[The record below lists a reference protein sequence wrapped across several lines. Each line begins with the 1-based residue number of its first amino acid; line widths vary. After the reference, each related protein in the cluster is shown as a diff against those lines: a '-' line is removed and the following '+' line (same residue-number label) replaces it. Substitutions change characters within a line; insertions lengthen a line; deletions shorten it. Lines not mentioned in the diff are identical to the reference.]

1 MKMDRFISILADF
14 SFGIKT
20 HKIKLWIKQ
29 DERIRRESSLTHYT
43 ARVTMGKMKI
53 EAWFL
58 TDKGLRRDSNQDSC
72 LINKDIGVY
81 IVADGMGGHSGGE
94 VASAIAVQT
103 VEDILK
109 RPDTNEKSPREVLT
123 LAYEEASRRIYD
135 KAAHENPEL
144 AGMGTTMVMAY
155 VRGKIIYVAN
165 VGDSRCYLFK
175 KPHLWQISEDHS
187 LLNEQ
192 IRAGVMKEENIGQFV
207 ARNVITRSVGYE
219 REVHPDIIERE
230 IINGETYLLCSD
242 GLSGLVSDE
251 KISQI
256 LNQNS
261 PDKAV
266 KTCVDQALANGGD
279 DNVTVLMLHFY
290 E

>member
-1 MKMDRFISILADF
+1 
-14 SFGIKT
+14 
-20 HKIKLWIKQ
+20 
-29 DERIRRESSLTHYT
+29 
-43 ARVTMGKMKI
+43 MKI

-72 LINKDIGVY
+72 LINKEIGVY

-103 VEDILK
+103 MEDILK
-109 RPDTNEKSPREVLT
+109 NPEAQGMAPREVLT
-123 LAYEEASRRIYD
+123 HAYEEASRRIYD
-135 KAAHENPEL
+135 KAATESPEL
-144 AGMGTTMVMAY
+144 AGMGTTMVTAY
-155 VRGKIIYVAN
+155 VRDQRVYIAN
-165 VGDSRCYLFK
+165 VGDSRCYLFR
-175 KPHLWQISEDHS
+175 KPHLWQITEDHS

-192 IRAGVMKEENIGQFV
+192 IRAGVLKEENIGQFV

-219 REVHPDIIERE
+219 REVVPDIIERE
-230 IINGETYLLCSD
+230 IVAGESYLLCSD
-242 GLSGLVSDE
+242 GLSGLVGDQ

-279 DNVTVLMLHFY
+279 DNVTVLILHFT
-290 E
+290 EN

>member
-1 MKMDRFISILADF
+1 M
-14 SFGIKT
+14 T
-20 HKIKLWIKQ
+20 HFEPQ
-29 DERIRRESSLTHYT
+29 
-43 ARVTMGKMKI
+43 VTIDLMKI
-53 EAWFL
+53 DAWFL
-58 TDKGLRRDSNQDSC
+58 TDKGLRRETNQDSC
-72 LINKDIGVY
+72 LINKEIGVY

-103 VEDILK
+103 IEDILK
-109 RPDTNEKSPREVLT
+109 RPESNTLAPREVLAY
-123 LAYEEASRRIYD
+123 AYEEASRRIYD
-135 KAAHENPEL
+135 KAATENPEL

-155 VRGKIIYVAN
+155 VRDGHIYIAN
-165 VGDSRCYLFK
+165 VGDSRCYMFK
-175 KPHLWQISEDHS
+175 RPYLWQLSEDHS

-192 IRAGVMKEENIGQFV
+192 IRGGLLKEENAGQFV

-219 REVHPDIIERE
+219 REVIPDIIERE
-230 IINGETYLLCSD
+230 VIAGECYLLCSD
-242 GLSGLVSDE
+242 GLSGLVTDQ

-266 KTCVDQALANGGD
+266 KSCVDQALANGGD
-279 DNVTVLMLHFY
+279 DNVTVLILQFH

>member
-1 MKMDRFISILADF
+1 MKV
-14 SFGIKT
+14 
-20 HKIKLWIKQ
+20 WIKQ
-29 DERIRRESSLTHYT
+29 SEIIRRESSLTQQEPQ
-43 ARVTMGKMKI
+43 VTMELMKI
-53 EAWFL
+53 DAWFL
-58 TDKGLRRDSNQDSC
+58 TDKGLRRESNQDSC
-72 LINKDIGVY
+72 LINKEIGVY

-103 VEDILK
+103 IEDIIK
-109 RPDTNEKSPREVLT
+109 KPESKDMAPREVLT
-123 LAYEEASRRIYD
+123 YAYEEASRRIYD
-135 KAAHENPEL
+135 KAANENPEL

-155 VRGKIIYVAN
+155 IRNNYIYVAN
-165 VGDSRCYLFK
+165 VGDSRCYMFK
-175 KPHLWQISEDHS
+175 KPYLWQVTEDHS

-192 IRAGVMKEENIGQFV
+192 IRAGVLKEENAGHFV

-219 REVHPDIIERE
+219 RDVHPDIIERE
-230 IINGETYLLCSD
+230 IIPGECYLLCSD
-242 GLSGLVSDE
+242 GLSGLVTDQ

-279 DNVTVLMLHFY
+279 DNVTVLILYFH